1 MLFDGIR
8 DQKLKANWIKTPQ
21 PVVIKLMTARCMRDK
36 VPKGDFIIRA
46 GVLDRLVDNKLY
58 YKFVEYGD
66 RVKEQKMVDK
76 EKEKRQKSQLESLK
90 NLSILLSQHDEDVH
104 GEDEELHMQE
114 DDEEAY
120 QEMMAKPLF
129 AADDDDMEAQSQSV
143 KEQAEK
149 RKGVTWGADV
159 ENHEKK
165 QVTFATHSMNSNKA
179 GIIALNMNRT
189 KINYDQQDYKQI
201 YKGQETERVWIDFG
215 KVNSNVLRFDTA
227 RNPNMDFLGHK
238 LYYMLPPTQSLLPSN
253 VVIFE
258 LVYLSSKDDITKDI
272 VVGWGA
278 FPIVNGEF

>member
-1 MLFDGIR
+1 
-8 DQKLKANWIKTPQ
+8 
-21 PVVIKLMTARCMRDK
+21 MRDK

-76 EKEKRQKSQLESLK
+76 EKEKRQKSQMESLK

-165 QVTFATHSMNSNKA
+165 
-179 GIIALNMNRT
+179 
-189 KINYDQQDYKQI
+189 
-201 YKGQETERVWIDFG
+201 
-215 KVNSNVLRFDTA
+215 
-227 RNPNMDFLGHK
+227 
-238 LYYMLPPTQSLLPSN
+238 
-253 VVIFE
+253 
-258 LVYLSSKDDITKDI
+258 
-272 VVGWGA
+272 
-278 FPIVNGEF
+278 